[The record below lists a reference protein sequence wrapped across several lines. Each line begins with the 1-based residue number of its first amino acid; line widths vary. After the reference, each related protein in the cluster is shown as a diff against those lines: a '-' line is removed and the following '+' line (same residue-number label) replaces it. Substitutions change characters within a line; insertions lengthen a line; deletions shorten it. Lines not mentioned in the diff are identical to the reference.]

1 MLESNSLLKSLLS
14 IASNKDE
21 VLQQTLALDILVWI
35 NSIRL
40 ARYRCPRNCSTDV
53 NVQQSVCVQ
62 SVGEALGEL
71 INKCI
76 LLNNRSIAHKCVKL
90 VTVAMM

>member
-1 MLESNSLLKSLLS
+1 MLESNTLLKSLLTF
-14 IASNKDE
+14 ASNKED

-35 NSIRL
+35 ISIRM

-53 NVQQSVCVQ
+53 NVQQSICVQ
-62 SVGEALGEL
+62 LIGEALGEL
-71 INKCI
+71 INKSI
-76 LLNNRSIAHKCVKL
+76 LLNNRSIAHRCVKL